1 MGNIIHI
8 TYQGGT
14 HGSYLTYCID
24 RYSELTAPITEL
36 PFSGGTSHKKIRDE
50 SKSFINQ
57 YHPNQNPKPYF
68 KFKHEPHILITINEE
83 DLLFIERWSTIRNN
97 DYKVDTN
104 ADEIKFT
111 PEFLQSF
118 NWVDSLK
125 KYYNINLQDTNYTVP
140 RFIMRDWYKLSF
152 LNPKENGFM
161 QWQEKMLE
169 YKPKNC
175 FKFPVSA
182 FWDMNKFIT
191 TMKMLN
197 EHWNLKLR
205 VDTEMEDIHKLFLKK
220 VTFLS
225 TKNRADDI
233 IKAIKKNI
241 DYDLSD
247 IDTVEQAYISAWI
260 EKNYKFVQ
268 VPLCNQFFK
277 NTKEIVQW
285 LKNYPEHYEALNLHH
300 RNK

>member
-1 MGNIIHI
+1 
-8 TYQGGT
+8 
-14 HGSYLTYCID
+14 
-24 RYSELTAPITEL
+24 
-36 PFSGGTSHKKIRDE
+36 
-50 SKSFINQ
+50 
-57 YHPNQNPKPYF
+57 
-68 KFKHEPHILITINEE
+68 
-83 DLLFIERWSTIRNN
+83 
-97 DYKVDTN
+97 
-104 ADEIKFT
+104 
-111 PEFLQSF
+111 
-118 NWVDSLK
+118 
-125 KYYNINLQDTNYTVP
+125 
-140 RFIMRDWYKLSF
+140 
-152 LNPKENGFM
+152 
-161 QWQEKMLE
+161 
-169 YKPKNC
+169 
-175 FKFPVSA
+175 
-182 FWDMNKFIT
+182 
-191 TMKMLN
+191 MLN

-205 VDTEMEDIHKLFLKK
+205 LDTEMEDIHKLFLKK

>member
-1 MGNIIHI
+1 MN
-8 TYQGGT
+8 
-14 HGSYLTYCID
+14 
-24 RYSELTAPITEL
+24 RYY
-36 PFSGGTSHKKIRDE
+36 K
-50 SKSFINQ
+50 
-57 YHPNQNPKPYF
+57 YF
-68 KFKHEPHILITINEE
+68 F
-83 DLLFIERWSTIRNN
+83 
-97 DYKVDTN
+97 Y
-104 ADEIKFT
+104 
-111 PEFLQSF
+111 
-118 NWVDSLK
+118 LK

-182 FWDMNKFIT
+182 FWNMNKFIT
-191 TMKMLN
+191 TMKILN

-205 VDTEMEDIHKLFLKK
+205 LDTEMEDIHKLFLKK

-277 NTKEIVQW
+277 NTKKSITIQQYKGLPLSKKKFFTPDKGVEGKK
-285 LKNYPEHYEALNLHH
+285 LEKLNSDLEDYCQ
-300 RNK
+300 KLDSSCTWDGWSFD